1 MPTDLRIC
9 GLMLAYF
16 HAEMTL
22 ACLKTLQHQGIETL
36 ILVDNSADATEH
48 QRTQALAQHFT
59 TGWLQVVI
67 APENLGFAKGM
78 NLAWQHAQTLGQWDY
93 ALILNNDI
101 TAQPQLLATLC
112 TYMTEHPRTA
122 LLGVAADT
130 GTAIQSGLHYQ
141 RWTGLM
147 FPTAVMGSFQVATGY
162 CLLLR
167 PQAIQGELFDP
178 RYFMYGEDVE
188 LSWRL
193 REQGWNV
200 EILAQPLLTHTPAQ
214 SSREGSLFYEYHI
227 NRGHLLIIQTLGKNV
242 IERTI
247 MYSLR
252 IPLLFIRAILRSWRF
267 RNMTPLKALGFASF
281 ALPVQHTT
289 PNIGDAS

>member
-1 MPTDLRIC
+1 MLCDARVC

-16 HAEMTL
+16 NTAMTL
-22 ACLKTLQHQGIETL
+22 HCLKTLEHQGLETL
-36 ILVDNSADATEH
+36 ILVDNSANATEH
-48 QRTQALAQHFT
+48 QRTLALVQQFP

-93 ALILNNDI
+93 ALILNNDL
-101 TAQPQLLATLC
+101 TAQPYLLATLY
-112 TYMTEHPRTA
+112 THMLQHPRTA

-130 GTAIQSGLHYQ
+130 GTSIQSGLHYQ

-147 FPTAVMGSFQVATGY
+147 FAKAVAGSFQVATGY
-162 CLLLR
+162 CLLIR
-167 PQAIQGELFDP
+167 PTAIQGTLFDP

-193 REQGWNV
+193 CQSGWEV
-200 EILAQPLLTHTPAQ
+200 EVLMQPLLTHTPAQ

-227 NRGHLLIIQTLGKNV
+227 NRGHWLLVKTLAQHPLELGLMH
-242 IERTI
+242 T
-247 MYSLR
+247 LR
-252 IPLLFIRAILRSWRF
+252 IPLLILRAMFRSWRF
-267 RNMTPLKALGFASF
+267 RTFTPLKALWLASTQ
-281 ALPVQHTT
+281 ASTSTQLPA
-289 PNIGDAS
+289 PPA

>member
-1 MPTDLRIC
+1 MPTDVRVC

-22 ACLKTLQHQGIETL
+22 RCLKTLEHQGIETL
-36 ILVDNSADATEH
+36 ILVDNSADTTEQQH
-48 QRTQALAQHFT
+48 TRALAQHFPA
-59 TGWLQVVI
+59 GWLQVII

-78 NLAWQHAQTLGQWDY
+78 NLAWQHAQTLGEWDY

-101 TAQPQLLATLC
+101 IAQPQLLETLH
-112 TYMTEHPRTA
+112 THMTQHPRTA

-147 FPTAVMGSFQVATGY
+147 FPTAVTGSFQVATGY

-167 PQAIQGELFDP
+167 PQAIQGKLFDP

-227 NRGHLLIIQTLGKNV
+227 NRGHWLAAQQLTHRGW
-242 IERTI
+242 ERWAMTA
-247 MYSLR
+247 LR
-252 IPLLFIRAILRSWRF
+252 LPLLTLRAVLRSWRF
-267 RNMTPLKALGFASF
+267 RRLTPFKAFVMACL
-281 ALPVQHTT
+281 ALPIRPTT
-289 PNIGDAS
+289 LNTGDAP

>member
-48 QRTQALAQHFT
+48 QRTQALAQHFP

-112 TYMTEHPRTA
+112 TYMAEHPRTA

-227 NRGHLLIIQTLGKNV
+227 NRGHWLLVASLAQTPLEKAL
-242 IERTI
+242 
-247 MYSLR
+247 MYTCR
-252 IPLLFIRAILRSWRF
+252 ILVLSMRATLRSVRTTSL
-267 RNMTPLKALGFASF
+267 NPLKALVFSKHQTIN
-281 ALPVQHTT
+281 P
-289 PNIGDAS
+289 

>member
-1 MPTDLRIC
+1 
-9 GLMLAYF
+9 MLAYF

-22 ACLKTLQHQGIETL
+22 RCLKTLENQGIETL
-36 ILVDNSADATEH
+36 ILVDNSADLAEH
-48 QRTQALAQHFT
+48 QRTLALAQHFPPD
-59 TGWLQVVI
+59 WLQVVI

-78 NLAWQHAQTLGQWDY
+78 NLAWQQAQTLGQWDY

-101 TAQPQLLATLC
+101 VAQPGLVKTLC
-112 TYMTEHPRTA
+112 THIAQSPRTA
-122 LLGVAADT
+122 LLGVAAET
-130 GTAIQSGLHYQ
+130 GTGAQSGLHYQ

-147 FPTAVMGSFQVATGY
+147 FTTAVIGSFQVAAGY

-167 PQAIQGELFDP
+167 PQALQGTLFDS

-200 EILAQPLLTHTPAQ
+200 EILAQPLLQHTPAQ

-227 NRGHLLIIQTLGKNV
+227 NRGHWLAAQQLTRKAW
-242 IERTI
+242 ERWAMTA
-247 MYSLR
+247 LR
-252 IPLLFIRAILRSWRF
+252 LPLLTLRALLRSWRL
-267 RNMTPLKALGFASF
+267 RRLTPLKAFVMAGL
-281 ALPVQHTT
+281 ALPIHPITSHT
-289 PNIGDAS
+289 GEHHD

>member
-1 MPTDLRIC
+1 MEKRTC

-16 HAEMTL
+16 QSEMTL
-22 ACLKTLQHQGIETL
+22 HCLKTLENQGIETL
-36 ILVDNSADATEH
+36 ILVDNSADTIEQ
-48 QRTQALAQHFT
+48 QRTRALAQHFPA
-59 TGWLQVVI
+59 GWLQVII

-78 NLAWQHAQTLGQWDY
+78 NLAWQHSQTLGEWDY

-101 TAQPQLLATLC
+101 IAQPQLLETLH
-112 TYMTEHPRTA
+112 THMTQHPRTA

-147 FPTAVMGSFQVATGY
+147 FPTAVTGSFQVATGY

-167 PQAIQGELFDP
+167 PQTIQGELFDP

-200 EILAQPLLTHTPAQ
+200 EILARPLLTHTPAQ

-227 NRGHLLIIQTLGKNV
+227 NRGHWLLVDNLGRNWAEKLLMYTLRV
-242 IERTI
+242 
-247 MYSLR
+247 
-252 IPLLFIRAILRSWRF
+252 PLLGLRAMLRSGRLH
-267 RNMTPLKALGFASF
+267 NITPIKAWIAYILNLSVI
-281 ALPVQHTT
+281 LPSKNTI
-289 PNIGDAS
+289 P

>member
-1 MPTDLRIC
+1 MPTNTRVC

-22 ACLKTLQHQGIETL
+22 RCLKTLENQGIETL
-36 ILVDNSADATEH
+36 ILVDNSADLAEH
-48 QRTQALAQHFT
+48 QRTLALAQHFPPD
-59 TGWLQVVI
+59 WLQVVI
-67 APENLGFAKGM
+67 APENLGFGRGM
-78 NLAWQHAQTLGQWDY
+78 NLAWQRAQMLGQWDY

-101 TAQPQLLATLC
+101 VAQSVLVKTLC
-112 TYMTEHPRTA
+112 THMGQNPRTA
-122 LLGVAADT
+122 LLGVAAET
-130 GTAIQSGLHYQ
+130 GTGVQSGLHYQ

-147 FPTAVMGSFQVATGY
+147 FPIAVVGSFQVAAGY

-167 PQAIQGELFDP
+167 PQALQGTLFDS

-200 EILAQPLLTHTPAQ
+200 EILAQPLLQHIPAQ

-227 NRGHLLIIQTLGKNV
+227 NRGHWLAAQQLTHKAW
-242 IERTI
+242 ERWAMTA
-247 MYSLR
+247 LR
-252 IPLLFIRAILRSWRF
+252 LPLLTLRALLRSWRF
-267 RNMTPLKALGFASF
+267 RRLTPLKAFVMAGL
-281 ALPVQHTT
+281 ALPIRPITSYTGDT
-289 PNIGDAS
+289 P

>member
-1 MPTDLRIC
+1 MPTNVRVC

-22 ACLKTLQHQGIETL
+22 RCLKTLEHQGIETL
-36 ILVDNSADATEH
+36 TLVDNSADTAEH
-48 QRTQALAQHFT
+48 QRTRALAQHFPA
-59 TGWLQVVI
+59 GWLQVII

-78 NLAWQHAQTLGQWDY
+78 NLAWQHAQTLGKWDY

-101 TAQPQLLATLC
+101 IAQPQLLETLH
-112 TYMTEHPRTA
+112 THMTQHPRTA

-147 FPTAVMGSFQVATGY
+147 FSTAVTGSFQVASGY

-200 EILAQPLLTHTPAQ
+200 EVLAEPLLTHTPSQ
-214 SSREGSLFYEYHI
+214 SSHEGSLFYEYHVS
-227 NRGHLLIIQTLGKNV
+227 RGHWLLVKNLSRN
-242 IERTI
+242 RTGCLL
-247 MYSLR
+247 MYTLR
-252 IPLLFIRAILRSWRF
+252 IPLIVSRAILRSLRLRNINSIRILLMPFRF
-267 RNMTPLKALGFASF
+267 SKSQTSITNKNT
-281 ALPVQHTT
+281 
-289 PNIGDAS
+289 

>member
-1 MPTDLRIC
+1 MLTNNRVC

-22 ACLKTLQHQGIETL
+22 RCLKTLEHQGIKTL
-36 ILVDNSADATEH
+36 ILVDNSADATEQ
-48 QRTQALAQHFT
+48 QRTCALAQHFPE
-59 TGWLQVVI
+59 GWLQVII

-78 NLAWQHAQTLGQWDY
+78 NWAWQHAQTLEQWDY

-101 TAQPQLLATLC
+101 TAQPQLLETLH
-112 TYMTEHPRTA
+112 THMAQHPRTA

-147 FPTAVMGSFQVATGY
+147 FPTAVTGSFQVATGY

-227 NRGHLLIIQTLGKNV
+227 NLGHWLLIKSLSNNCF
-242 IERTI
+242 EYNA
-247 MYSLR
+247 MYFCRILVLSARSL
-252 IPLLFIRAILRSWRF
+252 IRSKRF
-267 RNMTPLKALGFASF
+267 DCTTPLKAFFLAFRDF
-281 ALPVQHTT
+281 RLTN
-289 PNIGDAS
+289 NIN